1 MRAYL
6 LRHGE
11 AEPTHPDAD
20 RVLTSAGQKEIE
32 KMAQTLRFRP
42 KLLPQRLWVSPLTRA
57 QQTAELFCGI
67 AGISLAPETR
77 NDLVPNANPART
89 ARELQKSGDS
99 LLIVGHNPH
108 LEILL
113 SYLLTGR
120 SDGLLL
126 VLNTGSLACIEFPR
140 FGPTPETSFLRF
152 LLSPNLLS

>member
-11 AEPTHPDAD
+11 AEPTHPDAE
-20 RVLTSAGQKEIE
+20 RVLSPAGRREVE
-32 KMAQTLRFRP
+32 KMARTLLFRP
-42 KLLPQRLWVSPLTRA
+42 KHLPQTLWVSPLARA
-57 QQTAELFCGI
+57 RQTAELFCDL
-67 AGISLAPETR
+67 AGIQVAPEIR
-77 NDLVPNANPART
+77 DDLVPNANPART
-89 ARELQKSGDS
+89 ARDLQKSPDTI
-99 LLIVGHNPH
+99 LVVGHNPH

-126 VLNTGSLACIEFPR
+126 VLNTGSLACVEFPR
-140 FGPTPETSFLRF
+140 FGSTPETSFLRF